1 VSTTFSKQ
9 LLRWNDFEN
18 NREMP
23 WKGQKNP
30 YLIWL
35 SEIILQQTR
44 VEQGLPY
51 YERFARHYPQVEDL
65 AKAPEDEVMKLWQGL
80 GYYSRARNLHFTAK
94 HISQK
99 LNGKFPKT
107 FAECRELK
115 GVGDYTAA
123 AIASFAFNEN
133 VAVVDGNVIRVLSRV
148 FGIATPFDTTAGKK
162 EFARLAQAQADSKN
176 IAAYNQAIMDFGAIV
191 CSPRAPKCGHCPF
204 QQQCVAYTNDSVS
217 DYPVRAKKTIVTE
230 RFLNYFII
238 KNKTKIVVEKRTE
251 KDIWQ
256 NLYQFPLLETDK
268 IVTNHFDRMA
278 EMFLGHKNF
287 TLLRISEPKSQLL
300 SHRKIVFRFVEI
312 ELKNWQSLLQSPYE
326 IVNYKQLQQLA
337 FPKALH
343 LYLKEN
349 ELI

>member
-1 VSTTFSKQ
+1 MSTAFSKQ
-9 LLRWNDFEN
+9 LLRWNDLEN
-18 NREMP
+18 DREMP
-23 WKGQKNP
+23 WKGKKNP

-65 AKAPEDEVMKLWQGL
+65 AKAAEDEVMKLWQGL

-94 HISQK
+94 HVTQN

-107 FAECRELK
+107 FAELRELK

-123 AIASFAFNEN
+123 AIASFAFGEK

-148 FGIATPFDTTAGKK
+148 FGITTPFDTTAGKK
-162 EFARLAQAQADSKN
+162 EFAYLAQAQADGKN
-176 IAAYNQAIMDFGAIV
+176 IAAYNQAIMDFGAMV
-191 CSPRAPKCGHCPF
+191 CTPRTPNCGNCPF
-204 QQQCVAYTNDSVS
+204 QKQCVAYTNGSVS
-217 DYPVRAKKTIVTE
+217 DYPIRAKKTIVTE

-238 KNKTKIVVEKRTE
+238 KNKAKIIVEKRTA

-268 IVTNHFDRMA
+268 IVANHFDQMV
-278 EMFLGHKNF
+278 EIFLGHKNF
-287 TLLRISEPKSQLL
+287 TLLRVSEPKSQLL

-312 ELKNWQSLLQSPYE
+312 ELKNWESLPQSSYE
-326 IVNYKQLQQLA
+326 IINYKQLQQLA
-337 FPKALH
+337 FPKTLH